1 MIEKDIPIT
10 DYTPYRGRGGRMSSY
25 PFMEM
30 DVGDS
35 VFFPGVEKTA
45 KHSAYQ
51 AAKKYA
57 ERSGD
62 RKFSGRPDK
71 GGIRIWRIA

>member
-1 MIEKDIPIT
+1 MIEKGISIK
-10 DYTPYRGRGGRMSSY
+10 DYTPFKGRGQRMSSY

-30 DVGDS
+30 EVGDS
-35 VFFPGVEKTA
+35 VFFPGPCRTA
-45 KHSAYQ
+45 ENKAYQ

-57 ERSGD
+57 ARSGD

-71 GGIRIWRIA
+71 DGIRIWRIS